1 MGKSTLFNALTASK
15 NAEAANFPFC
25 TIDPNIGIV
34 DVVDERLDKLTELS
48 KSKKKIYTNITFV
61 DIAGLVKGA
70 SKGEGLG
77 NKFLSHIREVDAII
91 HLVRCFDSEKITHV
105 NSKINPVEDLETIK
119 TEIILSDIDIIQ
131 KKLEKGKK
139 KLLEEKQI
147 KILEEKLNQLNE
159 GKEIF
164 INGSDEKKFLS
175 SLGLLSIKPKIIVCN
190 VDEESLANGNAFT
203 KEVQNKYS
211 NEKVVTI
218 CADIEDQIMG
228 LDNSERE
235 TFMKEI
241 GLNKT
246 GLNQLIKEGYELLN
260 LDTFFTS
267 GPEESRA
274 WTVEKNTPAPK
285 AASVIHTDFEKKF
298 LTTLGLLSIK
308 PKIIVCNVDEESLA
322 TGNAFTEDVKRKY
335 TAEKIVTICA
345 DIEDQIMGLDNNE
358 RETFMKEIGL
368 NKTGLNQLIK
378 EGYDLLNLDTFF
390 TSGPEESRA
399 WTIEKNTLAPQA
411 ASVIHT
417 DFEKNFIR
425 AEAVTCED
433 FIKFGSAEKC
443 KENGKLRIEGKDY
456 IVKDGDVL
464 YFRVNP

>member
-1 MGKSTLFNALTASK
+1 MGFKCGIVGLPNVGKSTLFNALTASK

-34 DVVDERLDKLTELS
+34 DVIDSRLDQLTSLS
-48 KSKKKIYTNITFV
+48 KSKKRIYTNITFV

-91 HLVRCFDSEKITHV
+91 HLVRCFESEKITHV
-105 NSKINPVEDLETIK
+105 NTKINPIEDLETIK
-119 TEIILSDIDIIQ
+119 TEIILSDIDVIQ
-131 KKLEKGKK
+131 KKLDKGKK
-139 KLLEEKQI
+139 KLLDEKEI
-147 KILEEKLNQLNE
+147 KILEEKLSQLNE
-159 GKEIF
+159 GNEVTSNDQAEI
-164 INGSDEKKFLS
+164 KFLS
-175 SLGLLSIKPKIIVCN
+175 NLGLLSIKPKIIVCN
-190 VDEESLANGNAFT
+190 VDEESLAEGNVFT
-203 KEVQNKYS
+203 KSIKEAHP

-228 LDNSERE
+228 LDNNERE

-241 GLNKT
+241 GLSKT

-274 WTVEKNTPAPK
+274 WTVK
-285 AASVIHTDFEKKF
+285 
-298 LTTLGLLSIK
+298 
-308 PKIIVCNVDEESLA
+308 
-322 TGNAFTEDVKRKY
+322 
-335 TAEKIVTICA
+335 
-345 DIEDQIMGLDNNE
+345 
-358 RETFMKEIGL
+358 
-368 NKTGLNQLIK
+368 
-378 EGYDLLNLDTFF
+378 
-390 TSGPEESRA
+390 
-399 WTIEKNTLAPQA
+399 KNTLAPKA

-425 AEAVTCED
+425 AETVTCED
-433 FIKFGSAEKC
+433 FIKYGSAEKC

>member
-1 MGKSTLFNALTASK
+1 MGFKCGIVGLPNVGKSTLFNALTASK

-34 DVVDERLDKLTELS
+34 DVVDERLDQLTKLS
-48 KSKKKIYTNITFV
+48 NSKKKIYTNITFV

-91 HLVRCFDSEKITHV
+91 HLVRCFESDKITHV
-105 NSKINPVEDLETIK
+105 NSKINPVDDLETIK
-119 TEIILSDIDIIQ
+119 TEIILSDLDIIR

-139 KLLEEKQI
+139 KLLQEKEI
-147 KILEEKLNQLNE
+147 KILEEKSNQLNE
-159 GKEIF
+159 GKEIIIKDDF
-164 INGSDEKKFLS
+164 EKEFLS
-175 SLGLLSIKPKIIVCN
+175 SLGLLSAKPKIIVCN
-190 VDEESLANGNAFT
+190 VDEENLAG
-203 KEVQNKYS
+203 
-211 NEKVVTI
+211 
-218 CADIEDQIMG
+218 
-228 LDNSERE
+228 
-235 TFMKEI
+235 
-241 GLNKT
+241 
-246 GLNQLIKEGYELLN
+246 
-260 LDTFFTS
+260 
-267 GPEESRA
+267 
-274 WTVEKNTPAPK
+274 
-285 AASVIHTDFEKKF
+285 
-298 LTTLGLLSIK
+298 
-308 PKIIVCNVDEESLA
+308 
-322 TGNAFTEDVKRKY
+322 GNAFTESVRKTY
-335 TAEKIVTICA
+335 SNEKIVTICA
-345 DIEDQIMGLDNNE
+345 DIEDQIMGLDNSE

-399 WTIEKNTLAPQA
+399 WTVKKNTLAPKA

-443 KENGKLRIEGKDY
+443 KENGRLRIEGKDY

>member
-1 MGKSTLFNALTASK
+1 MGFKCGIVGLPNVGKSTLFNALTASK

-34 DVVDERLDKLTELS
+34 DVIDKRLDQLS
-48 KSKKKIYTNITFV
+48 KLSNSKKRIYTNITFV

-91 HLVRCFDSEKITHV
+91 HLVRCFESDQITHV

-119 TEIILSDIDIIQ
+119 TEIILSDIDVIQ
-131 KKLEKGKK
+131 KKLDKGKK
-139 KLLEEKQI
+139 KLLDEKEI
-147 KILEEKLNQLNE
+147 KILEEKLSQLNE
-159 GKEIF
+159 GNEVTSNDQAEI
-164 INGSDEKKFLS
+164 KFLS
-175 SLGLLSIKPKIIVCN
+175 NLGLLSIKPKIIVCN
-190 VDEESLANGNAFT
+190 VDEESLAEGNIFT
-203 KEVQNKYS
+203 KSIKEAHP
-211 NEKVVTI
+211 NEKIVTI

-228 LDNSERE
+228 LDNNERE

-241 GLNKT
+241 GLSKT

-274 WTVEKNTPAPK
+274 WTVK
-285 AASVIHTDFEKKF
+285 
-298 LTTLGLLSIK
+298 
-308 PKIIVCNVDEESLA
+308 
-322 TGNAFTEDVKRKY
+322 
-335 TAEKIVTICA
+335 
-345 DIEDQIMGLDNNE
+345 
-358 RETFMKEIGL
+358 
-368 NKTGLNQLIK
+368 
-378 EGYDLLNLDTFF
+378 
-390 TSGPEESRA
+390 
-399 WTIEKNTLAPQA
+399 KNTLAPKA

-425 AEAVTCED
+425 AETVTCED
-433 FIKFGSAEKC
+433 FIKYGSAEKC

>member
-1 MGKSTLFNALTASK
+1 MGFKCGIVGLPNVGKSTLFNALTASK

-34 DVVDERLDKLTELS
+34 DVIDDRLDQLS
-48 KSKKKIYTNITFV
+48 KLSNSKKKIYTNITFV

-91 HLVRCFDSEKITHV
+91 HLVRCFESDQITHV

-119 TEIILSDIDIIQ
+119 TEIILSDIDVIQ
-131 KKLEKGKK
+131 KKLDKGKK
-139 KLLEEKQI
+139 KLLDEKEI
-147 KILEEKLNQLNE
+147 KILEEKLSQLNE
-159 GKEIF
+159 GNEVTSNDQTEI
-164 INGSDEKKFLS
+164 KFLS
-175 SLGLLSIKPKIIVCN
+175 NLGLLSIKPKIIVCN
-190 VDEESLANGNAFT
+190 VDEESLAEGNVFT
-203 KEVQNKYS
+203 KSVKEAHP

-228 LDNSERE
+228 LDNNERE

-241 GLNKT
+241 GLSKT

-274 WTVEKNTPAPK
+274 WTVK
-285 AASVIHTDFEKKF
+285 
-298 LTTLGLLSIK
+298 
-308 PKIIVCNVDEESLA
+308 
-322 TGNAFTEDVKRKY
+322 
-335 TAEKIVTICA
+335 
-345 DIEDQIMGLDNNE
+345 
-358 RETFMKEIGL
+358 
-368 NKTGLNQLIK
+368 
-378 EGYDLLNLDTFF
+378 
-390 TSGPEESRA
+390 
-399 WTIEKNTLAPQA
+399 KNTLAPNA

-425 AEAVTCED
+425 AETVTCED
-433 FIKFGSAEKC
+433 FIKYGSAEKC

>member
-1 MGKSTLFNALTASK
+1 MGFKCGIVGLPNVGKSTLFNALTASK

-34 DVVDERLDKLTELS
+34 DVIDGRLDQLAKLS
-48 KSKKKIYTNITFV
+48 NSKKKIYTNITFV

-91 HLVRCFDSEKITHV
+91 HLVRCFESDKITHV

-119 TEIILSDIDIIQ
+119 TEIILSDLDIIQ

-139 KLLEEKQI
+139 KLLQEKEI
-147 KILEEKLNQLNE
+147 KILEEKL
-159 GKEIF
+159 K
-164 INGSDEKKFLS
+164 
-175 SLGLLSIKPKIIVCN
+175 
-190 VDEESLANGNAFT
+190 
-203 KEVQNKYS
+203 
-211 NEKVVTI
+211 
-218 CADIEDQIMG
+218 
-228 LDNSERE
+228 
-235 TFMKEI
+235 
-241 GLNKT
+241 
-246 GLNQLIKEGYELLN
+246 LLN
-260 LDTFFTS
+260 A
-267 GPEESRA
+267 GNE
-274 WTVEKNTPAPK
+274 
-285 AASVIHTDFEKKF
+285 ASLNDEFEKKF

>member
-1 MGKSTLFNALTASK
+1 MGFKCGIVGLPNVGKSTLFNALTASK

-34 DVVDERLDKLTELS
+34 DVVDERLDKLSKLS
-48 KSKKKIYTNITFV
+48 NSKKKIYTNITFV

-91 HLVRCFDSEKITHV
+91 HLVRCFKSDKITHV
-105 NSKINPVEDLETIK
+105 NSKINPSEDLETIK
-119 TEIILSDIDIIQ
+119 TEIILSDLDIIQ

-139 KLLEEKQI
+139 KLLQEKEV
-147 KILEEKLNQLNE
+147 KILEEKLNHLNE
-159 GKEIF
+159 GKEVTV
-164 INGSDEKKFLS
+164 SDEVEKKFLS

-190 VDEESLANGNAFT
+190 VDEESLVQGNNFT
-203 KEVQNKYS
+203 KDVRKNYS
-211 NEKVVTI
+211 NEKIVTI

-228 LDNSERE
+228 LNNNERE

-274 WTVEKNTPAPK
+274 WTIKKNTLAPK

-298 LTTLGLLSIK
+298 
-308 PKIIVCNVDEESLA
+308 
-322 TGNAFTEDVKRKY
+322 
-335 TAEKIVTICA
+335 
-345 DIEDQIMGLDNNE
+345 
-358 RETFMKEIGL
+358 
-368 NKTGLNQLIK
+368 
-378 EGYDLLNLDTFF
+378 
-390 TSGPEESRA
+390 
-399 WTIEKNTLAPQA
+399 
-411 ASVIHT
+411 
-417 DFEKNFIR
+417 IR
-425 AEAVTCED
+425 AEAVSCED
-433 FIKFGSAEKC
+433 FIKYGSAEKC

-456 IVKDGDVL
+456 VVKDGDVL
-464 YFRVNP
+464 YFRVNS

>member
-1 MGKSTLFNALTASK
+1 MGFKCGIVGLPNVGKSTLFNALTASK

-34 DVVDERLDKLTELS
+34 DVIDERLDKLTKLS
-48 KSKKKIYTNITFV
+48 NSKKKIYTNITFV

-91 HLVRCFDSEKITHV
+91 HLVRCFESDKITHV
-105 NSKINPVEDLETIK
+105 NSNINPVEDLETIK
-119 TEIILSDIDIIQ
+119 TEIILSDLDVVQ

-139 KLLEEKQI
+139 KLLQEKEV
-147 KILEEKLNQLNE
+147 KILEEKLNQLND
-159 GKEIF
+159 GKEILANDEF
-164 INGSDEKKFLS
+164 EKKFLS

-190 VDEESLANGNAFT
+190 VDEESLAKGNTFT
-203 KEVQNKYS
+203 E
-211 NEKVVTI
+211 
-218 CADIEDQIMG
+218 
-228 LDNSERE
+228 
-235 TFMKEI
+235 
-241 GLNKT
+241 
-246 GLNQLIKEGYELLN
+246 
-260 LDTFFTS
+260 
-267 GPEESRA
+267 
-274 WTVEKNTPAPK
+274 
-285 AASVIHTDFEKKF
+285 SVIKNYSK
-298 LTTLGLLSIK
+298 
-308 PKIIVCNVDEESLA
+308 
-322 TGNAFTEDVKRKY
+322 
-335 TAEKIVTICA
+335 EKIVTICA

-399 WTIEKNTLAPQA
+399 WTVKKNTLAPKA

-425 AEAVTCED
+425 AETVTCED
-433 FIKFGSAEKC
+433 FIKYGSAEKC

-456 IVKDGDVL
+456 VVKDGDVL

>member
-1 MGKSTLFNALTASK
+1 MGFKCGIVGLPNVGKSTLFNALTASK

-34 DVVDERLDKLTELS
+34 DVVDDRLDHLS
-48 KSKKKIYTNITFV
+48 RLSNSKKKIYTNITFV

-77 NKFLSHIREVDAII
+77 NKFLSHIREVDAIV
-91 HLVRCFDSEKITHV
+91 HLIRCFESDKITHV
-105 NSKINPVEDLETIK
+105 NSEINPLNDLETIK
-119 TEIILSDIDIIQ
+119 TEIILSDIDVIQ

-139 KLLEEKQI
+139 KLLSEKEIQ
-147 KILEEKLNQLNE
+147 ILERKLEKLNQ
-159 GKEIF
+159 GK
-164 INGSDEKKFLS
+164 DEFFENDEENKFLS

-190 VDEESLANGNAFT
+190 IDEKNLEKGNKFTESV
-203 KEVQNKYS
+203 KSKYP
-211 NEKVVTI
+211 NEKIVII

-228 LDNSERE
+228 LD
-235 TFMKEI
+235 K
-241 GLNKT
+241 
-246 GLNQLIKEGYELLN
+246 
-260 LDTFFTS
+260 
-267 GPEESRA
+267 
-274 WTVEKNTPAPK
+274 
-285 AASVIHTDFEKKF
+285 
-298 LTTLGLLSIK
+298 
-308 PKIIVCNVDEESLA
+308 
-322 TGNAFTEDVKRKY
+322 
-335 TAEKIVTICA
+335 
-345 DIEDQIMGLDNNE
+345 NE

-378 EGYDLLNLDTFF
+378 EGYDLLKLDTFF

-399 WTIEKNTLAPQA
+399 WTVKKNTLAPKA

-425 AEAVTCED
+425 AETVTCED
-433 FIKFGSAEKC
+433 FIKYGSAEKC

-456 IVKDGDVL
+456 VVKAGDVL